1 MRRALRELPRRPP
14 PCNCIM
20 DRYFKDPTI
29 EYIGEVGTVSNVN
42 GLLLTFEKYDPRAEY
57 FIGADVGGGMELSN
71 SVAHIL
77 KAGTL
82 NTPDIQVAEWASNTH
97 SPTEFAHILNCLG
110 NAYWNNE
117 MDLPACLNVE
127 MNNYGHVVIASLV
140 EQLDYMNLYQN
151 IDVTKVTRKGGPQW
165 GMNVTPK
172 SRVPLVMLGESRLK
186 SGQWE
191 VWSPYFIQEMA
202 DFQITNIQS
211 TDALQKE
218 ILADAGKAAGKIL
231 DDRLFAGFHALWA
244 CNSMNPDIVLERE
257 RRRLRH
263 IREQKKLDE
272 EPGPR
277 RSWRNSQYT
286 YTQMIAEQDRMV

>member
-1 MRRALRELPRRPP
+1 MK
-14 PCNCIM
+14 N
-20 DRYFKDPTI
+20 YFRDPTI
-29 EYIGEVGTVSNVN
+29 EFIGEQGTVSDVN
-42 GLLLTFEKYDPRAEY
+42 GLLLVFEPYDKHSEY
-57 FIGADVGGGMELSN
+57 FLGADVGGGMGLSN
-71 SVAHIL
+71 SVAHVL

-82 NTPDIQVAEWASNTH
+82 QTPDVQVAEWASNQH
-97 SPTEFAHILNCLG
+97 SPTEFAHVLNCLG
-110 NAYWNNE
+110 NAYWNHE

-127 MNNYGHVVIASLV
+127 LNNYGHTTIAILV

-151 IDVTKVTRKGGPQW
+151 IDVTKVLRKGQPQW

-172 SRVPLVMLGESRLK
+172 TRVPLVMLGESRLK

-218 ILADAGKAAGKIL
+218 ILADAGKAAGKML

-244 CNSMNPDIVLERE
+244 CNSMNPDIVLDRE
-257 RRRLRH
+257 RRRLRLL
-263 IREQKKLDE
+263 REEKALQDKPDVELD
-272 EPGPR
+272 
-277 RSWRNSQYT
+277 WRNTACTYSQ
-286 YTQMIAEQDRMV
+286 MMEEQDRMI

>member
-1 MRRALRELPRRPP
+1 
-14 PCNCIM
+14 M
-20 DRYFKDPTI
+20 DKYFKDPTI
-29 EYIGEVGTVSNVN
+29 EYIGEQGTVADVN
-42 GLLLTFEKYDPRAEY
+42 GLLLTFEGYDKHAQY
-57 FIGADVGGGMELSN
+57 FIGADVGGGMGLSN
-71 SVAHIL
+71 SVAHVL

-82 NTPDIQVAEWASNTH
+82 NTPDIQVAEWASNQH
-97 SPTEFAHILNCLG
+97 SPTEFAHVLNLLG
-110 NAYWNNE
+110 QTYWDHE
-117 MDLPACLNVE
+117 MDLPATLNVE
-127 MNNYGHVVIASLV
+127 MNNYGHTTIALLV

-151 IDVTKVTRKGGPQW
+151 IDVTKVSRKGGPQW

-191 VWSPYFIQEMA
+191 VWSPWFIQEMA

-211 TDALQKE
+211 IDALNKE
-218 ILADAGKAAGKIL
+218 ILADQGKAAGKML

-257 RRRLRH
+257 RRRLRQ
-263 IREQKKLDE
+263 IREEKAANA

-277 RSWRNSQYT
+277 RNWRNSQYT
-286 YTQMIAEQDRMV
+286 YAQMIAEQDQMV

>member
-1 MRRALRELPRRPP
+1 
-14 PCNCIM
+14 M

-29 EYIGEVGTVSNVN
+29 EYIGEQGTVADVN
-42 GLLLTFEKYDPRAEY
+42 GLLLVFESYDKHAQY
-57 FIGADVGGGMELSN
+57 FIGADVGGGMGLSN
-71 SVAHIL
+71 SVAHVL

-82 NTPDIQVAEWASNTH
+82 NTPDIQAAEWASNQH
-97 SPTEFAHILNCLG
+97 SPTEFAHVLNCLG
-110 NAYWNNE
+110 NAYWDHE
-117 MDLPACLNVE
+117 MELPATLNVE
-127 MNNYGHVVIASLV
+127 LNNYGHTTVALLI

-151 IDVTKVTRKGGPQW
+151 IDVTKVIRKGQPQW

-211 TDALQKE
+211 IDALNKE
-218 ILADAGKAAGKIL
+218 ILADQGKAVGKML

-244 CNSMNPDIVLERE
+244 CNSMNPDIVLDRE
-257 RRRLRH
+257 RRRLRQ
-263 IREQKKLDE
+263 IREDKAAKD

-277 RSWRNSQYT
+277 RNWRNSPCSYA
-286 YTQMIAEQDRMV
+286 QMIEEQDRMI

>member
-1 MRRALRELPRRPP
+1 
-14 PCNCIM
+14 M
-20 DRYFKDPTI
+20 DKYFKDPTI
-29 EYIGEVGTVSNVN
+29 EYIGKQGTVADVN
-42 GLLLTFEKYDPRAEY
+42 GLLLCFEPYDKQAQY
-57 FIGADVGGGMELSN
+57 FIGGDVGGGMGLSN
-71 SVAHIL
+71 SVAHVL

-82 NTPDIQVAEWASNTH
+82 DTPDIQVAEWASNQH
-97 SPTEFAHILNCLG
+97 SPTEFAHVLNLLG
-110 NAYWNNE
+110 NTYWDHE
-117 MDLPACLNVE
+117 MELPATLNVE
-127 MNNYGHVVIASLV
+127 LNNYGHTTVAILV

-151 IDVTKVTRKGGPQW
+151 IDVTKVVRKGQPQW

-191 VWSPYFIQEMA
+191 VWSPWFIQEMA

-218 ILADAGKAAGKIL
+218 ILADQGKAVGKML

-244 CNSMNPDIVLERE
+244 CNSMNPDIVLDRE

-263 IREQKKLDE
+263 IREDKAAN
-272 EPGPR
+272 EPEGPR
-277 RSWRNSQYT
+277 RNWRNSQYT
-286 YTQMIAEQDRMV
+286 YAQMIAEQDQMV